1 MKRDTH
7 AAAAVV
13 ASPRCPS
20 SRPPYS
26 EDPLRAV
33 FDYVRAV
40 GGAGEGEKFR
50 LVTRW
55 PRTVI
60 EAPDAGGGDVEGSA
74 GAGAGGGGGVA
85 DGISSEMT
93 VSASGLQPSDTF
105 FVERIVE

>member
-1 MKRDTH
+1 M
-7 AAAAVV
+7 
-13 ASPRCPS
+13 
-20 SRPPYS
+20 
-26 EDPLRAV
+26 RAV

-40 GGAGEGEKFR
+40 GGAGEGERFR

-60 EAPDAGGGDVEGSA
+60 EAPDAGSRDVEG
-74 GAGAGGGGGVA
+74 GAGGGGGGA

-93 VSASGLQPSDTF
+93 VSARGLQPSDTF